1 MTNSMYSKETEQ
13 IDLTEARKFVVNL
26 MPQAGEI
33 LMGYFRSGQ
42 FSSRSKSA
50 LDFATQADDEVDQF
64 LRESILERFPNTQLL
79 TEETAPQDFLSLK
92 DTENLWVIDPCDGSG
107 NFSRGHPNFAI
118 SVALVRRDIALLGI
132 VYKPVDGDLLWA
144 QADLER
150 ALLNGHPI
158 RVSEIDDLSK
168 SVFLC
173 DWYPIPKLRVQMRHT
188 IEKVESHVRQIK
200 SMGSAVADLCEIAI
214 GRADAYI
221 QPGLKPWDVAA
232 ASLIITKAG
241 GKVTRENGSLWNI
254 FTPDIFASN
263 GLLHDQILRL
273 LHP

>member
-1 MTNSMYSKETEQ
+1 MYSKETEQ
-13 IDLTEARKFVVNL
+13 IDLTEARKFVVSL
-26 MPQAGEI
+26 MPQAGEV

-42 FSSRSKSA
+42 FSSRSKGG

-64 LRESILERFPNTQLL
+64 LREKLLDRFPATKFL

-92 DTENLWVIDPCDGSG
+92 DAENLWVIDPLDGTG
-107 NFSRGHPNFAI
+107 NFSRRHPNFAI
-118 SVALVRRDIALLGI
+118 SVALVQRGITILGVI
-132 VYKPVDGDLLWA
+132 YKPVDEDLFWA
-144 QADLER
+144 QTDVDGAM
-150 ALLNGHPI
+150 LNDQPI
-158 RVSEIDDLSK
+158 RVSAIDDLQQ

-173 DWYPIPKLRVQMRHT
+173 DWYPIPELRVQMRHT
-188 IEKVESHVRQIK
+188 LEKVESHVRQIK